1 MSSTAVKLLVTLLI
15 TGSLASRVAS
25 LAADV
30 PSTSSGS
37 SRATLDAPEPRD
49 DWPQWRGPRRDGVS
63 KETGLLKDWPANGPR
78 LAWRI
83 GGIGEGYSSFAVADR
98 RLYTLGARQNTE
110 YVFAF
115 AAATGEKIWEVA
127 NGRRFNNDRGDG
139 PRGTPTIDGDRVYVF
154 GSSGDLTVL
163 DAATGKVFW
172 TQNLLQKYGGSN
184 INWGLSESPLVLSDR
199 IIVTPGGRGASIV
212 ALRKKDGSLIW
223 KSQSD
228 EPGYSSA
235 LLHPVGTI
243 QQAVVF
249 TAERALGI
257 DVNDGRVLWSY
268 NRVANRTANIATPIA
283 RGNHVF
289 LSSDYGTGA
298 GLLAL
303 TPDGNGIKAREVYF
317 TNEMRNHHASSVL
330 VGDYLYGFSSTI
342 LTAMHF
348 ETGKVAWRDRSVG
361 KGSLV
366 FADDRLYLFSENGVV
381 GLAEANPQKYVEH
394 GRFQLRT
401 GNLPTW
407 SHPVVSGGKLF
418 IRDQDTLYAYD
429 VVAR

>member
-1 MSSTAVKLLVTLLI
+1 MSRIPLNPLAPLLVTL
-15 TGSLASRVAS
+15 SLTSGVAGM
-25 LAADV
+25 AADD

-37 SRATLDAPEPRD
+37 SRETPVAAEPRD

-63 KETGLLKDWPANGPR
+63 KEAGLLKNWPANGPR

-83 GGIGEGYSSFAVADR
+83 SGTGEGYSSFAVAGG
-98 RLYTLGARQNTE
+98 RLFTLGARQNTE

-115 AAATGEKIWEVA
+115 DAASGKKLWEVA

-139 PRGTPTIDGDRVYVF
+139 PRSTPTIEGDRVYVF

-163 DAATGKVFW
+163 DAASGKVFW

-212 ALRKKDGSLIW
+212 ALRKTDGSLIW

-235 LLHPVGTI
+235 LLHPIGTI
-243 QQAVVF
+243 QQAVIF
-249 TAERALGI
+249 TAERALGV

-303 TPDGNGIKAREVYF
+303 TPSGNGIKASEVYF

-330 VGDYLYGFSSTI
+330 VGDYLYGFSSSI

-366 FADDRLYLFSENGVV
+366 FADDRLYLFSENGIV
-381 GLAEANPQKYVEH
+381 GLAEANPQKYVEQ

-429 VVAR
+429 VAAK